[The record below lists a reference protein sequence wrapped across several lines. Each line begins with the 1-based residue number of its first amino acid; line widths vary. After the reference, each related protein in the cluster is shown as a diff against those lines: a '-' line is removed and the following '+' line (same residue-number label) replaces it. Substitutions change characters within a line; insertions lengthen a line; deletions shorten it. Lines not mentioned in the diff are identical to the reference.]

1 MKIKFMEGKMRLLSP
16 RVVLVIIIVL
26 IESALFAQYPPSIQI
41 NGGIIAPGSSSEGL
55 TTVLQYSH
63 PINDDFFWYI
73 SVGYSSWDKY
83 KVTFQEDYSI
93 VQSKTLFETYTA
105 DGHKLIPV
113 YFGGKIVLRELKEL
127 VSFFTAEIG
136 YSHLS
141 YNNYKNQKIIN
152 PETGRILDYSIDPDS
167 RENINENLF
176 GLGLGIELLHP
187 MSKNINLQFLFKIN
201 SYLNSDYYKFYSSR
215 AIYYNY
221 LVGVSYYL

>member
-1 MKIKFMEGKMRLLSP
+1 MKLSNAAAIFST
-16 RVVLVIIIVL
+16 LMFLNIL
-26 IESALFAQYPPSIQI
+26 TLYAQYPSSIQI
-41 NGGIIAPGSSSEGL
+41 NGGIIAPGSSSEGP
-55 TTVLQYSH
+55 TAVLQYSH
-63 PINDDFFWYI
+63 PINDDFYWYI

-93 VQSKTLFETYTA
+93 VQSKKFFETYAA

-113 YFGGKIVLRELKEL
+113 NFGGKIVLRELKEL

-152 PETGRILDYSIDPDS
+152 PETDRILDYSIDPDS
-167 RENINENLF
+167 REKINENLF
-176 GLGLGIELLHP
+176 GIGLGIELLHP
-187 MSKNINLQFLFKIN
+187 MSKNINLHFLFKVN
-201 SYLNSDYYKFYSSR
+201 SYFNSDYYKFYNSR